1 MKGQKVSGSQAHE
14 KTAKDNS
21 ATIPVEDIVQKD
33 TAPAIG
39 KAAKQ
44 KAETKKTPDAKPAA
58 IKTVKAKDAV
68 KPPVETE
75 AVAPAVKKE
84 RARNTPAKTVLD
96 KSAAETVQPVINKT
110 KKKVLYV
117 TSEAQPFAAT
127 GGLGDVAGSLPI
139 SITRASDEYDVRV
152 IMPLYTSVMSDEHKR
167 NLKFLSSCS
176 VVLAWRNQ
184 YCGVFEY
191 DFRGIKYYFID
202 NEYYFKRPNL
212 YGFYDDGERFAFFS
226 KAVLSVLNIIDFY
239 PDLIECSDWQTA
251 LIPVYYK
258 LFFQYQ
264 PNLANIKT
272 LFTIHNIEYQGK
284 FPRECCEDLLGIPFK
299 DYLSLEHDGVINL
312 MKAAIDYS
320 DAVSTVSPTYAKEIV
335 SDYFAHGLADIL
347 NRNKHKL
354 TGILNGIDTEFYD
367 PATDKALF
375 CTYNQENAVI
385 KKRQNKAELQKM
397 LNLNEDESIPVIG
410 VISRLVPHKGID
422 LLKFACNELLMSDIQ
437 LIVLGKGNA
446 DFEAYFSHMQN
457 LHRGKVSAIIAYNA
471 DLSRKI
477 YAASDI
483 FLMPSKSEPCGLSQ
497 MIASRYGAV
506 PVVRE
511 TGGLYDSIKDA
522 YDGTNGNGYTFSSY
536 NAQDMLNAINRAVG
550 LYRDYKIKWNGLV
563 KKVMATD
570 FSWSS
575 SAKEYIRLFDSI
587 INK

>member
-1 MKGQKVSGSQAHE
+1 MKGQKSLISQTPEKATKE
-14 KTAKDNS
+14 KSKTAKES
-21 ATIPVEDIVQKD
+21 EVGLA
-33 TAPAIG
+33 APATEETAEQRAVK
-39 KAAKQ
+39 KASAV
-44 KAETKKTPDAKPAA
+44 KPAA
-58 IKTVKAKDAV
+58 KKTA
-68 KPPVETE
+68 
-75 AVAPAVKKE
+75 AP
-84 RARNTPAKTVLD
+84 
-96 KSAAETVQPVINKT
+96 KSAATDTAAEPVTEAPVVTQEKARKTSAKTDKDKLVAQTDKPVIQKP

-139 SITRASDEYDVRV
+139 SITKASDEYDVRV
-152 IMPLYTSVMSDEHKR
+152 IMPLYTSVMSDEYKR

-191 DFRGIKYYFID
+191 DYRGIKYYFID

-226 KAVLSVLNIIDFY
+226 KAVLSVLNIIEFY

-264 PNLANIKT
+264 PRCENIKT

-284 FPRECCEDLLGIPFK
+284 FPRECCEDLLGIPFRE
-299 DYLSLEHDGVINL
+299 YLSLEHDGVINL

-335 SDYFAHGLADIL
+335 SDYFAHGLAGIL

-354 TGILNGIDTEFYD
+354 TGILNGIDTEFYN
-367 PATDKALF
+367 PETDKALF
-375 CTYNQENAVI
+375 YTYNYKNAVE

-397 LNLNEDESIPVIG
+397 LNLNEDENIPVIG

-422 LLKFACNELLMSDIQ
+422 LLKFACNELLTSDVQ

-536 NAQDMLNAINRAVG
+536 NAQDMLNAINRATG
-550 LYRDYKIKWNGLV
+550 LYRDYKVKFNDLV
-563 KKVMATD
+563 KKVMTTD

-575 SAKEYIRLFDSI
+575 SAKEYIKLFDTI
-587 INK
+587 IG